1 MEINRNQWFMAGLLM
16 LFLGLQFHGIDS
28 FVLTPELTKFLADGT
43 GHPIASAD
51 HAIGA
56 VVNAQV
62 VPPQTVTPPEW
73 LSWALLSLG
82 AVLVLQS
89 LSMKKPD

>member
-1 MEINRNQWFMAGLLM
+1 MDINRNQWFLAGLVL
-16 LFLGLQFHGIDS
+16 LLLGLQFHAIHS
-28 FVLTPELTKFLADGT
+28 FVLTPELTKFLADRT
-43 GHPIASAD
+43 GHPIAAAD
-51 HAIGA
+51 NAMGA
-56 VVNAQV
+56 VVNAGV
-62 VPPQTVTPPEW
+62 VPPKTITPPEW